1 MKNLRKLTVLLF
13 VAATMFTFA
22 SCSKDDDASVSEAN
36 LVGEWGWPSSHEMN
50 KKTIIINADHTGAGN
65 LMSDFKWT
73 LNDNKFVATSIYGG
87 YRLEMT
93 IKSINEDK
101 MKVEGQTQLI
111 DGNGNVLRV
120 VNTATGTLIK
130 TVTKQS
136 PTLTESLMVGSW
148 SYESDNYL
156 HRWNI
161 TVNSDGTY
169 VRNGFNGTWSV
180 SGTEFN
186 MIEGEYNDTTSV
198 SVESMTSSASR
209 IILTGVWTRAYS
221 GTTIHGELTK
231 NL

>member
-22 SCSKDDDASVSEAN
+22 SCSKDDFSDVD
-36 LVGEWGWPSSHEMN
+36 LVGEWGWPSSHEM
-50 KKTIIINADHTGAGN
+50 KYKTIIINADHTGAGN
-65 LMSDFKWT
+65 LMSGFKWT
-73 LNDNKFVATSIYGG
+73 LDDNKFVATSIYGG

-93 IKSINEDK
+93 IKSIDGDK
-101 MKVEGQTQLI
+101 MKVEGQVQLI
-111 DGNGNVLRV
+111 DGDGNVLRV

-148 SYESDNYL
+148 SFEAHDRGYYT
-156 HRWNI
+156 WNL

-186 MIEGEYNDTTSV
+186 RIEGEYNDTTSV

-209 IILTGVWTRAYS
+209 IILTGVWTRADS
-221 GTTIHGELTK
+221 GNTLHGELTK